1 MLKIFK
7 SGITNGIV
15 AHQKKSDSTNLSNN
29 FLVCGVFVNCHKVKC
44 MDAYLFISGLCL
56 VIIISFF
63 SNILARKTNIPSVLL
78 LILLGVGIEQLLVH
92 FELTPRFMGTL
103 EILGIVG
110 VIMIVLEA
118 ALDLEL
124 KKEKWPIIWKS
135 FTIAS
140 LSLIFTSFALALL
153 MQVFIPGI
161 EFLSAMVYA
170 IPLAVMSSSIIIPS
184 VAYLNNHTKE
194 FLIYESTFSDIL
206 GIMVFYMIV
215 ENLQVEGMR
224 QLTIA
229 IGANI
234 ILTLVIS
241 VVLSYVLLYVIQNI
255 KGNAKF
261 FLFLAVLVL
270 LYSIGKMFHLSS
282 LIIILMFGLLLRNH
296 KVLLFGKLEVLLEE
310 TKINAVFKQ
319 FQLITAETSFL
330 VRTFFFVV
338 FGMTLPLAS
347 LLSREV
353 WLVSFIFLAVT
364 YLLRFVFFYTINNKN
379 TMPQTFIA
387 PKGLITVLLFF
398 AIPESLRSDG
408 FQEGILFVVII
419 AASIIMAWSLIAT
432 GKKNKS
438 DEFNGGR
445 NNGIKENDNSDPF
458 GISND

>member
-1 MLKIFK
+1 M
-7 SGITNGIV
+7 N
-15 AHQKKSDSTNLSNN
+15 
-29 FLVCGVFVNCHKVKC
+29 
-44 MDAYLFISGLCL
+44 AYLLISGLCV
-56 VIIISFF
+56 VIILSFF

-92 FELTPRFMGTL
+92 FEMTPSFMSTL
-103 EILGIVG
+103 EVLGIVG
-110 VIMIVLEA
+110 LIMIVLEA

-140 LSLIFTSFALALL
+140 LSLLFTSVALALI
-153 MQVFIPGI
+153 MRVFIPGI

-170 IPLAVMSSSIIIPS
+170 IPLSVMSSAIIIPS
-184 VAYLNNHTKE
+184 VAHLNNHTKE
-194 FLIYESTFSDIL
+194 FLTYESTFSDIL

-224 QLTIA
+224 QLTFA

-296 KVLLFGKLEVLLEE
+296 KVFLFGKLELWLEE

-319 FQLITAETSFL
+319 FQMITAETSFL

-353 WLVSFIFLAVT
+353 WLISFIFLVVT
-364 YLLRFVFFYTINNKN
+364 YFLRFVLFYTVDNKN

-398 AIPESLRSDG
+398 AIPESLRSND

-419 AASIIMAWSLIAT
+419 ATSIIMAWSLIAYR
-432 GKKNKS
+432 KKTTNVES
-438 DEFNGGR
+438 PDADNANGNEFELFDEVIN
-445 NNGIKENDNSDPF
+445 
-458 GISND
+458 